1 MLVQLNNILKYYGQQ
16 TVLEDLTF
24 ALHAGERV
32 ALVGRN
38 GAGKSTVLK
47 LITGEEDP
55 TFGEVRRA
63 QGTTIGM
70 LRQDPDFDPEDT
82 IQSVLDSAFHELDLL
97 EEQLEHLQARLGEA
111 TDADFQAYHDLL
123 EHYQLRGGYER
134 RARRDAVLL
143 NFGFRGREFERIGGL
158 SGGEKTRLGLAKL
171 LVSNPEIL
179 LLDEPTNHLDI
190 KMLEW
195 LEGFLSR
202 YAGAILVVSHD
213 RAFLDNVTNKTAYIR
228 DRQLKVYPGNYSQFR
243 QLLEAEMEHQLKVF
257 EAQQRKIDAFKGAVE
272 LNRVWARKNSQL
284 FKRVHAMEKRLER
297 MQSQQVD
304 APPPDEDVTEVQFT
318 CEDSGE
324 VVLDARHLSKNFAGR
339 QLFKDVAVHVRKGEK
354 IALIGMNGAGKS
366 TFLKSLLG
374 LLDSDDPRSSVKTGA
389 RVRVGYYDQQLR
401 GVDPES
407 TLYDEVRALVEKDQ
421 EAHNLLGAYMFP
433 YDAQSKQ
440 VKNLS
445 GGERARLALLKLS
458 LQRYNFLVLDEPTN
472 HLDMEMV
479 ESLEDALQDYPGTL
493 LMVSHDRRFIENLSD
508 QIWLLEDGQFYS
520 YPGGYQYYRQKHIP
534 VGQKTEEVKVKVKR
548 ERSGPSLWH
557 LKRKLEQIETDIQS
571 TEEQQQKAAQALN
584 EAAPDAD
591 FAALGKS
598 LADLEAKLMDLME
611 QWEELSTQIAGIE
624 A

>member
-16 TVLEDLTF
+16 TVLEDLNF

-38 GAGKSTVLK
+38 GSGKSTVLK

-55 TFGEVRRA
+55 TFGDVRRA

-82 IQSVLDSAFHELDLL
+82 IHSVLDSAFHELDGL
-97 EEQLEHLQARLGEA
+97 EEQLEHLQSKLGGA
-111 TDADFQAYHDLL
+111 TEQDFQAYHDLL

-134 RARRDAVLL
+134 RSRRDAVLL
-143 NFGFRGREFERIGGL
+143 NFGFRGREFERVGSL

-171 LVSNPEIL
+171 LVSNPEVL

-213 RAFLDNVTNKTAYIR
+213 RAFLDNVTSKTAYIR
-228 DRQLKVYPGNYSQFR
+228 DRNLKVYTGNYSHFKQ
-243 QLLEAEMEHQLKVF
+243 QLEAELEHQLKVF
-257 EAQQRKIDAFKGAVE
+257 EAQQRKIDAFKDSVE

-297 MQSQQVD
+297 MQAAQVD
-304 APPPDEDVTEVQFT
+304 APPPDEEVTEVSFK
-318 CEDSGE
+318 CSDSGE

-339 QLFKDVAVHVRKGEK
+339 QLFKDVNVHIRKGEK

-366 TFLKSLLG
+366 TFLKALLG
-374 LLDSDDPRSSVKTGA
+374 LLNSDDSRSTVKSGA

-433 YDAQSKQ
+433 YDAQTKQ

-458 LQRYNFLVLDEPTN
+458 LQQYNFLVLDEPTN

-479 ESLEDALQDYPGTL
+479 ESLEEALKEYPGTL

-508 QIWLLEDGQFYS
+508 QIWLLEDGQYYS
-520 YPGGYQYYRQKHIP
+520 YPGGYQYYRQKH
-534 VGQKTEEVKVKVKR
+534 VVSQKTEEVKVKVKR

-557 LKRKLEQIETDIQS
+557 LKRKLEQTEQDIHD
-571 TEEQQQKAAQALN
+571 TESKQQKAAEALDQAN
-584 EAAPDAD
+584 PDAD
-591 FAALGKS
+591 FAMLGKA
-598 LADLEAKLMDLME
+598 LADLEHQLLQLMD
-611 QWEELSTQIAGIE
+611 QWENLSTQIAELE

>member
-1 MLVQLNNILKYYGQQ
+1 MNNILKYYGQQ
-16 TVLEDLTF
+16 TVLEDLNF

-38 GAGKSTVLK
+38 GSGKSTVLK

-55 TFGEVRRA
+55 TFGDVRRA

-82 IQSVLDSAFHELDLL
+82 IHSVLDSAFHELDGL
-97 EEQLEHLQARLGEA
+97 EEQLEHLQSKLGGA
-111 TDADFQAYHDLL
+111 TEQDFQAYHDLL

-134 RARRDAVLL
+134 RSRRDAVLL
-143 NFGFRGREFERIGGL
+143 NFGFRGREFERVGSL

-171 LVSNPEIL
+171 LVSNPEVL

-213 RAFLDNVTNKTAYIR
+213 RAFLDNVTSKTAYIR
-228 DRQLKVYPGNYSQFR
+228 DRNLKVYTGNYSHFKQ
-243 QLLEAEMEHQLKVF
+243 QLEAELEHQLKVF
-257 EAQQRKIDAFKGAVE
+257 EAQQRKIDAFKDSVE

-297 MQSQQVD
+297 MQAAQVD
-304 APPPDEDVTEVQFT
+304 APPPDEEVTEVSFK
-318 CEDSGE
+318 CSDSGE

-339 QLFKDVAVHVRKGEK
+339 QLFKDVNVHIRKGEK

-366 TFLKSLLG
+366 TFLKALLG
-374 LLDSDDPRSSVKTGA
+374 LLNSDDSRSTVKSGA

-433 YDAQSKQ
+433 YDAQTKQ

-458 LQRYNFLVLDEPTN
+458 LQQYNFLVLDEPTN

-479 ESLEDALQDYPGTL
+479 ESLEEALKEYPGTL

-508 QIWLLEDGQFYS
+508 QIWLLEDGQYYS
-520 YPGGYQYYRQKHIP
+520 YPGGYQYYRQKH
-534 VGQKTEEVKVKVKR
+534 VVSQKTEEVKVKVKR

-557 LKRKLEQIETDIQS
+557 LKRKLEQTEQDIHD
-571 TEEQQQKAAQALN
+571 TESKQQKAAEALDQAN
-584 EAAPDAD
+584 PDAD
-591 FAALGKS
+591 FAMLGKA
-598 LADLEAKLMDLME
+598 LADLEHQLLQLMD
-611 QWEELSTQIAGIE
+611 QWENLSTQIAELE